1 MAGSTR
7 HIFWSNFWALPS
19 LMILGGVLLTGL
31 LLNLDGHGASQ
42 WIEGLGWPFSISGK
56 TALQLASGFVTLYS
70 AFATL
75 YFSITLLVL
84 TLASSN
90 LGVRLIDRWIG
101 DRKIRL
107 TLGILLALLSAS
119 VLVLFAVDP
128 DGPSARIPRLSLM
141 SLTAATI
148 IALAWMTRALNHL
161 GRTVHV
167 DTSIAEL
174 GRNAAR
180 NLSRDR
186 HPGPSAIDTEQGVP
200 IRARETGYLDEIR
213 CDKIVQEA
221 CTRGAFVQLVRGT
234 GDFMM
239 EGEPIGTVVGAPD
252 SQWVTAHIASASYR
266 NDTSGPIFEANLL
279 VEVACRALS
288 PAVNDYYTALACC
301 DRLGGMFAEAL
312 NKRHTPQWLTD
323 KNGTPR
329 LELPTDNVTQFMD
342 GPLKALRQSAASHP
356 AVIIHMIKLIARL
369 PCSAESEKQVVA
381 FLWSHTQAMA
391 EHGTSQAQ
399 TERDRSDIRA
409 ALETARRSLTGC

>member
-31 LLNLDGHGASQ
+31 LLNLDGNGASQ

-119 VLVLFAVDP
+119 VIVLFAVDP

-148 IALAWMTRALNHL
+148 IALAWMTRALNH
-161 GRTVHV
+161 
-167 DTSIAEL
+167 
-174 GRNAAR
+174 
-180 NLSRDR
+180 
-186 HPGPSAIDTEQGVP
+186 
-200 IRARETGYLDEIR
+200 
-213 CDKIVQEA
+213 
-221 CTRGAFVQLVRGT
+221 
-234 GDFMM
+234 
-239 EGEPIGTVVGAPD
+239 
-252 SQWVTAHIASASYR
+252 
-266 NDTSGPIFEANLL
+266 
-279 VEVACRALS
+279 
-288 PAVNDYYTALACC
+288 
-301 DRLGGMFAEAL
+301 
-312 NKRHTPQWLTD
+312 
-323 KNGTPR
+323 
-329 LELPTDNVTQFMD
+329 
-342 GPLKALRQSAASHP
+342 
-356 AVIIHMIKLIARL
+356 
-369 PCSAESEKQVVA
+369 
-381 FLWSHTQAMA
+381 
-391 EHGTSQAQ
+391 
-399 TERDRSDIRA
+399 
-409 ALETARRSLTGC
+409 